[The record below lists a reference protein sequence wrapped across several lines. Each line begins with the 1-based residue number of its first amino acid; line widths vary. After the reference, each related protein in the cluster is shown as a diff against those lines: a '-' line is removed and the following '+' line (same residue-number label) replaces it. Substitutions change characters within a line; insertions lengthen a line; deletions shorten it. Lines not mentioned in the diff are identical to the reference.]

1 MMAQQLGQVAVGSIV
16 KINENGSPV
25 NYIVVHQGLP
35 SSMYDT
41 SCNGTWV
48 LRQDN
53 AELRVWNIEI
63 SNVLESSD
71 IHSYLNN
78 TWINRYDDYIHNVIK
93 QVKIPYRQNGGSGGT
108 DLSGANGLN
117 CKIFLLSGR
126 EVGWDS
132 DDDRYFP
139 NDGAKL
145 DYFLAGSS
153 SSADQRRVATL
164 DGRAEFW
171 WLRSP
176 YTGNITEVWYVDKE
190 GIENRHAP
198 DNTYGVRPAFVLPS
212 TLFVLDDGTI
222 SIGFPTLTVPEMGM
236 QGNPLAVS
244 WTAVDFADGYIL
256 ERKSDTDSDWV
267 QVYSGANTS
276 FSETAGT
283 WVSVQYRVKAG
294 VSGTYGGYTTSA
306 EIPVVSASAVV
317 ISGSDGD
324 LGTLTN
330 DVIYTVSSDGTN
342 PLTVVETIN
351 GMERTFTATNGAA
364 NRIHIFDLPTG
375 SGTITIKATVT
386 ASGALVSA
394 TRNWTYTKT
403 PMTFSDGGGMATL
416 SQEGKTIFP
425 KTLAEAVRMPGGM
438 TLDRFIAAMVI
449 TLTTSGW
456 TQSGGVYTQTVDCPI
471 VWPYAPIV
479 IVEPDLTTEDQRA
492 DDAVLTAW
500 QSGPGAKGMKQG
512 DGEITFYS
520 ASQPTM
526 NIPVRVGV
534 I

>member
-1 MMAQQLGQVAVGSIV
+1 MMALYRWKKSTVVWAEHSYNTYSITFNYGERGYEEDRGGWYYSSNKPTIGSNGMYTQEDHNNGVAMDGGYYLSCDRITPIIITGSQGDSTLINVDQGDDRADYKTFEGRLGHSSTRSQLIIYESVEAAGEFVEYVYSTDSSAYPNGGVSGGYYYSDMLEIV
-16 KINENGSPV
+16 SPV
-25 NYIVVHQGLP
+25 FEDMPQ
-35 SSMYDT
+35 
-41 SCNGTWV
+41 
-48 LRQDN
+48 
-53 AELRVWNIEI
+53 
-63 SNVLESSD
+63 
-71 IHSYLNN
+71 
-78 TWINRYDDYIHNVIK
+78 
-93 QVKIPYRQNGGSGGT
+93 
-108 DLSGANGLN
+108 
-117 CKIFLLSGR
+117 
-126 EVGWDS
+126 
-132 DDDRYFP
+132 
-139 NDGAKL
+139 
-145 DYFLAGSS
+145 LA
-153 SSADQRRVATL
+153 
-164 DGRAEFW
+164 
-171 WLRSP
+171 
-176 YTGNITEVWYVDKE
+176 
-190 GIENRHAP
+190 
-198 DNTYGVRPAFVLPS
+198 
-212 TLFVLDDGTI
+212 
-222 SIGFPTLTVPEMGM
+222 M
-236 QGNPLAVS
+236 QGNQITVFWSAS
-244 WTAVDFADGYIL
+244 DGADSYIL
-256 ERKSDTDSDWV
+256 ERKADMDSDWV

-276 FSETAGT
+276 FEETVGAWT
-283 WVSVQYRVKAG
+283 SVQYRVKAG
-294 VSGTYGGYTTSA
+294 VSGTYGDYTTSA

-351 GMERTFTATNGAA
+351 GMERTFTATNGVA

-425 KTLAEAVRMPGGM
+425 KTLAEAVRMPGGV
-438 TLDRFIAAMVI
+438 TLDRFIAATVI
-449 TLTTSGW
+449 TLTAAAW

-479 IVEPDLTTEDQRA
+479 IVEPDLTTEDQSA
-492 DDAVLTAW
+492 DDAVLAAW